1 MEIQTLNSLTLFIG
15 MGKKKCSGKNPQ
27 KRQSRRAIK
36 MGKAPGSVIYMGNRG
51 GEKSTVN
58 IMEYDGDH
66 IQETVLDVY
75 ESGIFDKA
83 GQLKSSTSISWIDV
97 IGISDEPFMDSLGK
111 AFNINPL
118 SVEDAINTNQRP
130 KIDEYDDYIFAVFK
144 MLYLDGNNDLVEEH
158 VAIVLMKN
166 TVLVMQESKE
176 DVFEPLRERIRN
188 KMGRIRTKG
197 SDYLFFSLL
206 DAIIDNY
213 FVVLENIST
222 QIETLEE
229 EVYERPQPQVA
240 HKIQNLKKEILKIRR
255 WIFPVKELVN
265 RLIDSEHSLIT
276 KDTKFFLRD
285 AMDHCTEIN
294 ETLQVYREMAMS
306 LTEMYMGNMSN
317 KMNEVMKV
325 LTIMA
330 SIFIPLTFIVGVYG
344 MNFDYIP
351 ELKWQYGYF
360 YVWGLMILIF
370 VVLLVYFKK
379 KRWL

>member
-1 MEIQTLNSLTLFIG
+1 
-15 MGKKKCSGKNPQ
+15 
-27 KRQSRRAIK
+27 
-36 MGKAPGSVIYMGNRG
+36 MGNRG
-51 GEKSTVN
+51 GEKSIVN
-58 IMEYDGDH
+58 VMEYDGEQ

-83 GQLKSSTSISWIDV
+83 GQLRSSQSISWIDV
-97 IGISDEPFMDSLGK
+97 IGISDEPFMDNLGK
-111 AFNINPL
+111 AFDINPL

-130 KIDEYDDYIFAVFK
+130 KVDEYDNYIFGVFK

-166 TVLVMQESKE
+166 TVLVLQESKE
-176 DVFEPLRERIRN
+176 DVFEPLRDRIRN
-188 KMGRIRTKG
+188 KTGRIRAKG

-222 QIETLEE
+222 QIEALEV

-240 HKIQNLKKEILKIRR
+240 HKIQGLKKEILKIRR
-255 WIFPVKELVN
+255 WVFPVKELVN
-265 RLIDSEHSLIT
+265 RLINSEHPLIT

-294 ETLQVYREMAMS
+294 ETLQIYREMAMS
-306 LTEMYMGNMSN
+306 LTEMYMSNISN

-360 YVWGLMILIF
+360 YIWGLMILIF
-370 VVLLVYFKK
+370 VGLLIYFKK
-379 KRWL
+379 KHWL

>member
-1 MEIQTLNSLTLFIG
+1 MS
-15 MGKKKCSGKNPQ
+15 KKKSSGKAVHKKQ
-27 KRQSRRAIK
+27 SKRTIK

-51 GEKSTVN
+51 GAKSIVN
-58 IMEYDGDH
+58 LMEYNGEQ
-66 IQETVLDVY
+66 IQEIALDVY
-75 ESGIFDKA
+75 ESGILDMVSQHKVT
-83 GQLKSSTSISWIDV
+83 TSISWIDV
-97 IGISDEPFMDSLGK
+97 IGISDEPFMDNLGK
-111 AFNINPL
+111 AFDINPL

-144 MLYLDGNNDLVEEH
+144 MLYLDGNNEMVEEH
-158 VAIVLMKN
+158 VAIVLMET

-188 KMGRIRTKG
+188 KSGRIRTKG

-213 FVVLENIST
+213 FVILENISA
-222 QIETLEE
+222 QIEALEE
-229 EVYERPQPQVA
+229 EIYERPRPQVA
-240 HKIQNLKKEILKIRR
+240 HQIQDLKKEILKIRR
-255 WIFPVKELVN
+255 WVFPVKELVK
-265 RLIDSEHSLIT
+265 RLIDSEHPLIT
-276 KDTKFFLRD
+276 KDTKFYLRD

-306 LTEMYMGNMSN
+306 LTEMYMGNISN

-351 ELKWQYGYF
+351 ELKWEYGYF

-370 VVLLVYFKK
+370 VGLLVYFKRK
-379 KRWL
+379 HWL